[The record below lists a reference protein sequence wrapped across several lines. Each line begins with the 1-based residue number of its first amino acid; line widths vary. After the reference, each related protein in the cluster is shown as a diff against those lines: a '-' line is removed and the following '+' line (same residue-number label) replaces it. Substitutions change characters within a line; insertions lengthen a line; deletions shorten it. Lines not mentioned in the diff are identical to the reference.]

1 MKLCN
6 CY

>member
-6 CY
+6 W